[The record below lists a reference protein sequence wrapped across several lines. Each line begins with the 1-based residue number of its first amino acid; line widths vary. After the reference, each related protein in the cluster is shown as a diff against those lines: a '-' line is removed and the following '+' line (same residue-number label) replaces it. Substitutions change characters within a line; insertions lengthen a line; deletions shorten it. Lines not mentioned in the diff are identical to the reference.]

1 MRQTLEETLNEL
13 HQQLLDS
20 ANLDPEQREKL
31 RQAAD
36 EIHTTL
42 DDSTVNSQGLA
53 ERLQK
58 ATIHFEHSHPQLANT
73 IGRIADLLAQMGI

>member
-13 HQQLLDS
+13 RQQLLDS
-20 ANLDPEQREKL
+20 ASLDPEQREQL

-42 DDSTVNSQGLA
+42 DDSTVSSHGLA

-58 ATIHFEHSHPQLANT
+58 ATIHFEHTHPQLTNT